1 MEALRGSDCFY
12 LMDPL
17 KVAEGGLVNDYGI
30 FSDLSGRLSDC
41 NEWFFVL
48 WIH

>member
-17 KVAEGGLVNDYGI
+17 NVAEGGLVNDYGI
-30 FSDLSGRLSDC
+30 FCRFIWAIIGLP
-41 NEWFFVL
+41 
-48 WIH
+48 